1 MRRGVLLWL
10 RGSKLVKHLSQSKWS
25 SNFVCDTAHKVSN
38 AQRKREKTEERE
50 RVCVIVQNTDTQ
62 YCTARVS
69 HTLCHFYYR
78 IWSFFSLYHLSEGSR
93 AHREKKTQVGFFS
106 SSFIVAS
113 LSLFEFS
120 GPFFETLFIFIPFLI
135 ICGTGLFG
143 LGF

>member
-1 MRRGVLLWL
+1 MKVAILCVTRHT
-10 RGSKLVKHLSQSKWS
+10 KLV
-25 SNFVCDTAHKVSN
+25 T
-38 AQRKREKTEERE
+38 RKERERRLKRE

-78 IWSFFSLYHLSEGSR
+78 IWSFFSLHYHLSEGSR